1 MQITVEIRPF
11 YNNDFEGTFPNLARA
26 LETAGSGFGGKQP
39 SLYELAGQT
48 DRLLYQSDGTSLR
61 ELLMRHKDDLKK
73 LYRSIEKS
81 IADRNLSAADKLLYQ
96 IEDIFEKIES
106 GLN

>member
-26 LETAGSGFGGKQP
+26 LETAGYGFTGKQP

-61 ELLMRHKDDLKK
+61 ELLMPHKDDLKK
-73 LYRSIEKS
+73 LYRSIEKN
-81 IADRNLSAADKLLYQ
+81 IADRNLSGADKLLYQ